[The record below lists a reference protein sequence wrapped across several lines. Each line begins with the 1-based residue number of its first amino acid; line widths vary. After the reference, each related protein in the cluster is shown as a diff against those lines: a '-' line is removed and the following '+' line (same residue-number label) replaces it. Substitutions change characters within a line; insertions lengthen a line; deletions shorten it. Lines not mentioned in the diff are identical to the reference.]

1 MTSTSEPTL
10 VPGVRLAHYE
20 IQDVLGSGAMGTVYR
35 AHDTALDRWVA
46 VKVLR
51 ARLADDPSF
60 VDRFVR
66 EARAAARV
74 NHPNLTHVYF
84 VGAENGSRFFAMEYV
99 PGRTFEEEVAFHG
112 PMDLAKFIDVIV
124 QAAHGLAA
132 AHGVDV
138 VHRDVKPS
146 NLMLLP
152 DGTVKVTD
160 FGLAKS
166 LGGDVAASGGG
177 MLTGTPT
184 YMSPEQCRGRPVD
197 ARTDIYTLGLVA
209 WFLLAGK
216 PPYAGESIGQMI
228 SDQLNAPLPSICAL
242 RPELPTELD
251 GVLARLCEKDPAQRP
266 ATMKEVA
273 DLFEPLR
280 PRPLDPATFAAR
292 ASGFTIDVTLMGIV
306 AGLVEAAIALLEKLV
321 NVDFVP
327 KYAGNLI
334 IAAAIVVM
342 QFGAEAWLGTSFGK
356 WLFNLQVVRAD
367 GAKAGRIA
375 CLVRFFLIYPFTA
388 ALVARIF
395 FVSNWVKLGFGGLQ
409 LLVMLVGVVMF
420 FTRGR
425 RTLSDAVTK
434 TRVVYRSAKS

>member
-1 MTSTSEPTL
+1 MTTSAEPIL
-10 VPGVRLAHYE
+10 APGARLAHYE

-35 AHDTALDRWVA
+35 AHDTSLDRWVA

-51 ARLADDPSF
+51 ARLADDPNF

-99 PGRTFEEEVAFHG
+99 PGKTFEEEVAHHG
-112 PMDLAKFIDVIV
+112 PMQLDRFVDVVV
-124 QAAHGLAA
+124 QAARGLAA

-184 YMSPEQCRGRPVD
+184 FMSPEQCRGRPVD
-197 ARTDIYTLGLVA
+197 ARTDVYTLGLVA

-216 PPYAGESIGQMI
+216 PPFAGESIGQMI
-228 SDQLNAPLPSICAL
+228 SDQLNAPLPSIRTL
-242 RPELPTELD
+242 RPELPPEID
-251 GVLARLCEKDPAQRP
+251 DVLARLCDKDPEKRP

-273 DLFEPLR
+273 ALFEPLR

-292 ASGFTIDVTLMGIV
+292 ASGFAIDVTLMSIV
-306 AGLVEAAIALLEKLV
+306 AGLVAGFIALLENVVK
-321 NVDFVP
+321 VDFVP
-327 KYAGNLI
+327 HYVGNVVV
-334 IAAAIVVM
+334 AAAIFVT
-342 QFGAEAWLGTSFGK
+342 QFGAEAWLGTSLGK

-375 CLVRFFLIYPFTA
+375 CLVRFFLIYPFTV
-388 ALVARIF
+388 ALVVPMIAELSRAKI
-395 FVSNWVKLGFGGLQ
+395 VTAGVQ
-409 LLVMLVGVVMF
+409 LLVMIVGVVMF
-420 FTRGR
+420 FMRGR
-425 RTLSDAVTK
+425 RTLSDAVSK
-434 TRVVYRSAKS
+434 TRVVYRSART